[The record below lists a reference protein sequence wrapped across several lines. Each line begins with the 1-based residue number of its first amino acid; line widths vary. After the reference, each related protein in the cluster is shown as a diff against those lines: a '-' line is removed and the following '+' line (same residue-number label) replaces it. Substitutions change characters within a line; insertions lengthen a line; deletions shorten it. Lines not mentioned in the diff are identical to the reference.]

1 MPLILYLLSVII
13 NEKRMP
19 DIKPEFWE
27 KICEVSKNLADEDDF
42 LVVSHHDADGVTACA
57 ILVELLTGMG
67 KNTDY
72 MILKQLDSTTVAKVK
87 ERTGKT
93 VVFTDMGSGQQSM
106 LKKNGIEGFYIIDHH
121 PPEAEYINQIN
132 PHFFGYDGGSE
143 ISASGLCYLTAKSLG
158 DTKMAHIAMVG
169 AVGDMQDSEGEMKSL
184 NRIIMEDASS
194 LGLLKVRKDLRLFG
208 RQSRPLIQMLTY
220 ASDPVLPWLTG
231 DEAGCTAFLEG
242 LEIPLRVD
250 ERWRN
255 YVDLSSAER
264 NKLISALY
272 MHLLDYNIP
281 EYIIQGMIGDVY
293 TLLHEQK
300 RTELRDAKEYASL
313 LNACGRQERPEIGL
327 QVCLGDRGE
336 NWYEARII
344 LKSYREALAK
354 GIRALKDK
362 GMIQQR
368 ENLYYF
374 DACGDVEESI
384 VGVVAGMA
392 YGARIIPPDKPVLAF
407 ADDRDNPEM
416 MKVSGRGN
424 RNLTRRGLNLG
435 VALREESRKCGGEGG
450 GHDIAAGARIK
461 RVNKEEFLTNMDKKI
476 GEQLGKNGTAKA

>member
-1 MPLILYLLSVII
+1 MP
-13 NEKRMP
+13 E
-19 DIKPEFWE
+19 IKPEFWGR
-27 KICEVSKNLADEDDF
+27 ICEVGKNLADEDES
-42 LVVSHHDADGVTACA
+42 LVVSRHDADGVTACA
-57 ILVELLTGMG
+57 VMVELLTGLG
-67 KNTDY
+67 KDTEY
-72 MILKQLDSTTVAKVK
+72 MILKQLDSTTVAKVR
-87 ERTGKT
+87 ERKGRTM
-93 VVFTDMGSGQQSM
+93 VFTDMGSGQQSV
-106 LKKNGIEGFYIIDHH
+106 LKSNGIEGHYIIDHH
-121 PPEAEYINQIN
+121 PPECDYENQIN

-158 DTKMAHIAMVG
+158 DTNMAHIAMVG
-169 AVGDMQDSEGEMKSL
+169 AVGDMQDSDGAMKSL
-184 NRIIMEDASS
+184 NRIIMEDAVS
-194 LGLLKVRKDLRLFG
+194 LGLLKVKKDLRLFG

-220 ASDPVLPWLTG
+220 ASDPVLPFLTG
-231 DEAGCTAFLEG
+231 NEAECVAFLEAQG
-242 LEIPLRVD
+242 IPLRVD
-250 ERWRN
+250 DRWRN
-255 YVDLSSAER
+255 YVDLSHAER

-272 MHLLDYNIP
+272 MHLLDYNVP
-281 EYIIQGMIGDVY
+281 EFIIQGMIGDVY

-336 NWYEARII
+336 NWFEARSI
-344 LKSYREALAK
+344 LKTYREALAK
-354 GIRALKDK
+354 GIGALKEK
-362 GMIQQR
+362 GLVKQKDNI
-368 ENLYYF
+368 YYF

-424 RNLTRRGLNLG
+424 RNLTRAGLNLG

-461 RVNKEEFLTNMDKKI
+461 RANKEEFLANMDRKI
-476 GEQLGKNGTAKA
+476 GEQLGRIRKNGQ